1 MSAIEASVNKCSA
14 LKTKK
19 PLSKLTKIGGQVAAA
34 AAKGVIKQAIN
45 RYAGEDT
52 VKEISEILGTVATE
66 TVKSASE
73 EASKTL
79 SELYD
84 SEGKALLEKF
94 HTGQKT
100 IAEFKKQLGEVI
112 ASFKSEY
119 ERALFILIDELDR
132 CRPPYAV
139 ALLERV
145 KHLFEVDN
153 VVFVMAT
160 DTDQLRHSIG
170 AIYGLNFAAGRYLL
184 RFFDQT
190 YRFEDASV
198 DAFVRQQFSDID
210 SSKLFGTADLSP
222 AKFVARAF
230 KRFNLSLRD
239 IEQCTD
245 IIRNCVTVWA
255 APTEIVLLVLLPLV
269 ILQQQRMTVSYDNVR
284 ERLEKQL
291 GPVQWNDLDFGIWEN
306 SKRRLFDGL
315 ALFMYIA
322 NRATAFSLVQIANDD
337 AGSSDQK
344 ACREILFKEINA
356 RFPGGLVSNSPA
368 VSLLVKYPDLVR
380 TVGRLAPA

>member
-1 MSAIEASVNKCSA
+1 
-14 LKTKK
+14 
-19 PLSKLTKIGGQVAAA
+19 
-34 AAKGVIKQAIN
+34 
-45 RYAGEDT
+45 
-52 VKEISEILGTVATE
+52 
-66 TVKSASE
+66 
-73 EASKTL
+73 
-79 SELYD
+79 
-84 SEGKALLEKF
+84 
-94 HTGQKT
+94 
-100 IAEFKKQLGEVI
+100 
-112 ASFKSEY
+112 
-119 ERALFILIDELDR
+119 
-132 CRPPYAV
+132 
-139 ALLERV
+139 
-145 KHLFEVDN
+145 
-153 VVFVMAT
+153 
-160 DTDQLRHSIG
+160 
-170 AIYGLNFAAGRYLL
+170 
-184 RFFDQT
+184 
-190 YRFEDASV
+190 
-198 DAFVRQQFSDID
+198 
-210 SSKLFGTADLSP
+210 
-222 AKFVARAF
+222 
-230 KRFNLSLRD
+230 
-239 IEQCTD
+239 
-245 IIRNCVTVWA
+245 VTVWA